1 MKISNVGSMGVI
13 STINTTPSTNPNS
26 SSNTQSAQ
34 VKSQP
39 AADVELDNTKVVQE
53 SGDVPRAK
61 SFEKSEQVAEDGKPD
76 PEKEKELMDKSIEQ
90 ANNSL
95 KIYDRVIER
104 TVHKVTG
111 TIIYT
116 IKDTKTNEV
125 IAEYP
130 PRKIQDMIAK
140 MWELAGL
147 VVDKKV

>member
-13 STINTTPSTNPNS
+13 NTVSTTPSTG
-26 SSNTQSAQ
+26 QSGSTGAPVQ
-34 VKSQP
+34 VKSQQ
-39 AADVELDNTKVVQE
+39 ATDVELDDTRVVQD

-61 SFEKSEQVAEDGKPD
+61 SFEKSEKAAEDGVFD
-76 PEKEKELMDKSIEQ
+76 PEKEKELMAKSIEQ

-95 KIYDRVIER
+95 KVYDRVIER
-104 TVHKVTG
+104 SVHKITG
-111 TIIYT
+111 TVMYT
-116 IKDTKTNEV
+116 IKDSKTNEV

-130 PRKIQDMIAK
+130 PKKIQDMIAK